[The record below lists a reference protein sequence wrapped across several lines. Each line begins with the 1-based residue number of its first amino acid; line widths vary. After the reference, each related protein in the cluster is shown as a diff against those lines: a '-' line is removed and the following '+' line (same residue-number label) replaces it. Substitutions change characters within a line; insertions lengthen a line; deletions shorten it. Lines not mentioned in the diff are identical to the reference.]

1 MGISK
6 AKKMIYTGKRI
17 DAKEAFSIGLVD
29 KIVDKTNIQSV
40 SMELLNLIS
49 KNSKVSIAAAK
60 KSINQGFETDLLSGL
75 NIEFKEYIKT
85 LDTKEREEAL
95 KKYLK
100 P

>member
-1 MGISK
+1 
-6 AKKMIYTGKRI
+6 
-17 DAKEAFSIGLVD
+17 
-29 KIVDKTNIQSV
+29 
-40 SMELLNLIS
+40 MELLNLIS